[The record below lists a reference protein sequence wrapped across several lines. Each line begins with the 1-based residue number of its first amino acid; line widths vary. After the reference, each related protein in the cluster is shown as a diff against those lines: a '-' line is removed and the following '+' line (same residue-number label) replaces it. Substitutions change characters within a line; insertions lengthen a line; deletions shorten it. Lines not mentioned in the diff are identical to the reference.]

1 MNGRNTASAMHPIII
16 IGDMD
21 KIYLDIMVKGRFYK
35 QIPFSVCVISRTIV
49 TDLENINFHKNKVM
63 KAPEK
68 IYFFENPITEAPDDR
83 WLSKRSDKNDIE
95 YVRTDSFMDK
105 AWSWIEDNMLSSNQQ
120 DKSHFYYEQFINYMK
135 GE

>member
-1 MNGRNTASAMHPIII
+1 
-16 IGDMD
+16 
-21 KIYLDIMVKGRFYK
+21 
-35 QIPFSVCVISRTIV
+35 
-49 TDLENINFHKNKVM
+49 M

-68 IYFFENPITEAPDDR
+68 IYLFENPITEAPDDR

-95 YVRTDSFMDK
+95 YVRTDSFIDK